1 MTFKPSIY
9 QQDVFNFI
17 QNGSGNGVIKAVAG
31 SGKTT
36 TIIQSLS
43 LIPTNKR
50 ILMLAFNKSIADEL
64 KEKVPYHV
72 EVSTFHS
79 CGFAALRNS
88 SRAKIQVKSNKT
100 FNVIKREI
108 DWEDRKT
115 YGAYVSKLVSLAK
128 GAGMGVLVE
137 DSYEEWMNLI
147 HHHDLLQFNSNPDLN
162 VETLID
168 YASNILRISNRDR
181 RVIDFDDML
190 LFTLL
195 YKSQYKKYDEKREED
210 AKQIRA

>member
-79 CGFAALRNS
+79 CGLQHFV
-88 SRAKIQVKSNKT
+88 IQVEQEFKLNQ
-100 FNVIKREI
+100 IK
-108 DWEDRKT
+108 
-115 YGAYVSKLVSLAK
+115 L
-128 GAGMGVLVE
+128 
-137 DSYEEWMNLI
+137 LI
-147 HHHDLLQFNSNPDLN
+147 
-162 VETLID
+162 
-168 YASNILRISNRDR
+168 
-181 RVIDFDDML
+181 
-190 LFTLL
+190 
-195 YKSQYKKYDEKREED
+195 
-210 AKQIRA
+210 